1 MMLKKETVTPLGRL
15 GWLGLEA
22 DLGCGIGEQVA
33 ALADRSTFHRQIA
46 FSITLR
52 TVFIT
57 EMIYYL

>member
-33 ALADRSTFHRQIA
+33 ALVDRSTFHRQIA

-52 TVFIT
+52 TV
-57 EMIYYL
+57 LS